1 MEVNQLKILRE
12 LGALGSVTAVAEA
25 LNVSPS
31 AVSQHLATLQR
42 GFATP
47 LTRKQGRTLVLTTS
61 GQVLAEAGASVLDAM
76 AAANNAV
83 RSFERAPS
91 GIVTVSGFV
100 SVGQAMFGA
109 LLTELRA
116 QEDAPEVRFVDED
129 VAQEDFPAL
138 TARYDLVL
146 AHRLRHSPPWP
157 SSGLK
162 IVTLAHEP
170 LDIAVPAR
178 HRLAQKSSL
187 TPADVVGE
195 RWVTSRGGFSP
206 HDVTSAVA
214 ALANQPVD
222 VVHLINDYG
231 GVAEVVAAGDAIGVL
246 PRYTSGRENDPR
258 IALRPLSGLQLSRS
272 IDLLARP
279 ENLRR
284 RSVQEVVAAL
294 ERVMARLMREN
305 PVAEQR
311 ENAPGGQSAN
321 RANVAPSARQASS
334 PGTSPCPV
342 ETKSHP
348 RRR

>member
-1 MEVNQLKILRE
+1 MKVLRE

-47 LTRKQGRTLVLTTS
+47 LTRKQGRTLVLTDA
-61 GQVLAEAGASVLDAM
+61 GRVLADAGVSVLDAM
-76 AAANNAV
+76 AAAHNAV
-83 RSFERAPS
+83 RDFERATD
-91 GIVTVSGFV
+91 GIVTVSCFV
-100 SVGQAMFGA
+100 SVGQVLFGT
-109 LLTELRA
+109 LLTELRRQA
-116 QEDAPEVRFVDED
+116 NAPEVRFVDED

-157 SSGLK
+157 STSLT
-162 IVTLAHEP
+162 VMTLAHEP
-170 LDIAVPAR
+170 LDIALPAE
-178 HRLAQKSSL
+178 HRLAKKSSL
-187 TPADVVGE
+187 TPEDVVGE

-214 ALANQPVD
+214 ALAGRPAE

-246 PRYTSGRENDPR
+246 PRYTSGRANDPR
-258 IALRPLSGLQLSRS
+258 IVLRPLPGLRISRS
-272 IDLLARP
+272 IDILARP
-279 ENLRR
+279 ESLRR

-294 ERVMARLMREN
+294 ERVMTGLMSDG
-305 PVAEQR
+305 A
-311 ENAPGGQSAN
+311 
-321 RANVAPSARQASS
+321 
-334 PGTSPCPV
+334 
-342 ETKSHP
+342 
-348 RRR
+348 